1 MAEVKRIMISLPDN
15 LLREVDGIAAAER
28 LNRSEF
34 IREAMKLYI
43 QERRRRTIREQMKKG
58 YIEMARINLTLAG
71 ENFALEHEVS
81 RLYDGRL
88 AKEG

>member
-15 LLREVDGIAAAER
+15 LLREVDGIAAAEK

-43 QERRRRTIREQMKKG
+43 QERKRRTIREQMKKG
-58 YIEMARINLTLAG
+58 YLEMAKINLALAG
-71 ENFALEHEVS
+71 ENFEIEHEVT
-81 RLYDGRL
+81 RLFEERL
-88 AKEG
+88 AEGK